1 VTSKTL
7 RHLTEESQVLYLGSP
22 GDVHFHAKLF
32 SAFAITEYVHRSG
45 SFFDTCNHQSERRGA
60 LVAMAIAL
68 DGQNVTSTVT
78 LQDIVF
84 SCEICHA
91 TIPEIYASPESN
103 RGIHGGSREEQGIV
117 TKLWITDCAH
127 VTCTKHL
134 NGGGRFD
141 FCKDTI
147 NYRQSL

>member
-1 VTSKTL
+1 
-7 RHLTEESQVLYLGSP
+7 VL
-22 GDVHFHAKLF
+22 
-32 SAFAITEYVHRSG
+32 I
-45 SFFDTCNHQSERRGA
+45 
-60 LVAMAIAL
+60 AMAIAP
-68 DGQNVTSTVT
+68 DDDRYAATPAT

-91 TIPEIYASPESN
+91 TISEIYASPESN

-134 NGGGRFD
+134 VGGGRFQIGGIQMLH
-141 FCKDTI
+141 CST
-147 NYRQSL
+147 L

>member
-1 VTSKTL
+1 
-7 RHLTEESQVLYLGSP
+7 
-22 GDVHFHAKLF
+22 
-32 SAFAITEYVHRSG
+32 
-45 SFFDTCNHQSERRGA
+45 
-60 LVAMAIAL
+60 MAIAPD
-68 DGQNVTSTVT
+68 DGRNTATPAT

-103 RGIHGGSREEQGIV
+103 GGIHGGARDEQGIV

-134 NGGGRFD
+134 DGGGWLHFCRLTDASPQYTLTCFD
-141 FCKDTI
+141 
-147 NYRQSL
+147 RG